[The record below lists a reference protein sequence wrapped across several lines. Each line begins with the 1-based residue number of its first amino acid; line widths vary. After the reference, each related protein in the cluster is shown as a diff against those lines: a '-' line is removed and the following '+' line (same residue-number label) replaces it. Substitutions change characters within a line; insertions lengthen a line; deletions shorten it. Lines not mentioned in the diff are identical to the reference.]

1 MKLIDRVAIEP
12 RFQRAI
18 RIDTDLGDPDAL
30 RGFVCPP
37 SSIGILRSMAEH
49 VSSTGQ
55 AAFTWTGPYGS
66 GKSSLVIALSALLNG
81 NAALREE
88 ASEIVG
94 RDNALDIWAKMPPKA
109 NGWRI
114 LGIVGRKDDP
124 VVVFGEALE
133 RAGLVEVRTEW
144 TESLVIE
151 ALTTAAGKDADDC
164 GGLVVVVDEM
174 GKMLEAAA
182 RGHGD
187 VHLIQQIAELA
198 SRSEGRLVL
207 IGILHQAFDEYAA
220 KLSRD
225 LRDEWT
231 KIHGRFIDLP
241 VNVGS
246 EEQILILS
254 RAIEAE
260 PHGSEHL
267 PAAALVARSIS
278 AARADSSS
286 RLASLLESCWPLHP
300 ATAALLGP
308 VSRRRF
314 GQNQRSIFG
323 FLNSAEPYGFRDF
336 LRQSDSGMFTP
347 DRLWDYL
354 RLNLEPAILSS
365 PDGHRWAIAAEA
377 VDRCAAIGGEHLHLQ
392 ILKTI
397 AVIDLFKDRS
407 GLQASEEVIATC
419 IIGAPTDAV
428 QEGLSSLSRWSLI
441 VFKKFAGSYAVYA
454 GSDFDIEAA
463 IEVEA
468 LEHPQP
474 DMAMVRSLSGL
485 QPVLCKRHYH
495 RTGALRWFD
504 MDIVLSSDIE
514 KHLSNYKAAEGT
526 IGQFVLVVPDNG
538 ESQEELSDRLRNIG
552 SQQPEWDTIFGIAPN
567 TEYILNLAREVQAL
581 GRVRNHPDL
590 QGDPVARREVAARLA
605 SAQGVFEAEVAR
617 AFYTVAWFNGGRP
630 ADVRPLRQVSQMA
643 SDYADH
649 RFAQS
654 PILHSELLNRIKPTS
669 NAVAAQNL
677 LLKSMV
683 TRAHLERLGIAGFP
697 AEGGLYMSLLAK
709 TGLHGEV
716 NGNYTFIDPR
726 AAGDPAGLA
735 PLWSAAESLLRNQ
748 SDRSVAL
755 SEIYELWG
763 RRPFGVKRGV
773 RPVLAIAFVM
783 TMRSSLAFYRD
794 SIFQPSFRE
803 IDIDYL
809 VKDPSLLQI
818 RWMDLNQDAR
828 ELLSGL
834 ADVVRELDRSNS
846 LANLEPIDV
855 GRGLVAIYA
864 RLSPWTQRTQR
875 LSSNATAVR
884 GVFKKA
890 SDPNKLIFNDLPG
903 LFASNGEAQTAVISN
918 VREGLQEL
926 VAAHPGML
934 HRLRSEMLAELQVPN
949 ASPNAIA
956 DLRARAENIR
966 NLAGDFQLEAFVGR
980 IATFQGTEEDIEGLA
995 SLAAN
1000 KPMRDWSDADIDRAA
1015 IGLAGLAQKF
1025 NRAEAFAHVK
1035 GRKDKREAMA
1045 LVVSV
1050 AGRPAP
1056 VFAEFDVG
1064 DGEKQSLDDLVARVR
1079 VQCAGSEPRLILAAI
1094 ARLGAEILTADKK
1107 HEDRK
1112 EAV

>member
-1 MKLIDRVAIEP
+1 MTLIDRVAIEP

-18 RIDTDLGDPDAL
+18 RIDTDLGDVDAL
-30 RGFVCPP
+30 RGFICPP

-81 NAALREE
+81 NTVLREE
-88 ASEIVG
+88 AAEIVG
-94 RDNALDIWAKMPPKA
+94 RDNAREIWSKMPPKA
-109 NGWRI
+109 KGWRI

-124 VVVFGEALE
+124 VTIFGEALE
-133 RAGLVEVRTEW
+133 NAGFAKAQTDW
-144 TESLVIE
+144 TESSIVE
-151 ALTTAAGKDADDC
+151 TLTTVAGKDKNDC
-164 GGLVVVVDEM
+164 GGLLVVVDEM
-174 GKMLEAAA
+174 GKLLEAVA
-182 RGHGD
+182 RGYGD
-187 VHLIQQIAELA
+187 VHLLQQIAELA
-198 SRSEGRLVL
+198 SRSSGRLVL
-207 IGILHQAFDEYAA
+207 VGVLHQAFDEYAA

-246 EEQILILS
+246 EEQISILS
-254 RAIEAE
+254 RAIDAE
-260 PHGSEHL
+260 PNSADHL
-267 PAAALVARSIS
+267 PAAAVVARSIS
-278 AARADSSS
+278 AGRVDSSS
-286 RLASLLESCWPLHP
+286 SLGVLLASCWPLHP

-336 LRQSDSGMFTP
+336 LRQSDGGMFTP

-377 VDRCAAIGGEHLHLQ
+377 IDRCGAIGREELYLQ
-392 ILKTI
+392 ILKVI

-407 GLQASEEVIATC
+407 GLQASEEVIASCLPGVT
-419 IIGAPTDAV
+419 THAV
-428 QEGLSSLSRWSLI
+428 KEGLSSLSKWSLI
-441 VFKKFAGSYAVYA
+441 IFKKFAESYAVYA
-454 GSDFDIEAA
+454 GSDFDIDAA

-468 LEHPQP
+468 AEHPNP

-504 MDIVLSSDIE
+504 MDILLSNDIE
-514 KHLSNYKAAEGT
+514 KHLRNYRPAEGT
-526 IGQFVLVVPDNG
+526 IGQFVLVVPGSG
-538 ESQEELSDRLRNIG
+538 ESQHELGEHLKRIDFPQS
-552 SQQPEWDTIFGIAPN
+552 EWDTVFGTAPN

-581 GRVRNHPDL
+581 GRVRSHPDL

-605 SAQGVFEAEVAR
+605 SAQGIFEAEVAR
-617 AFYTVAWFNGGRP
+617 AFSIVAWFDGRRAP
-630 ADVRPLRQVSQMA
+630 QVRPLRQVSQMA
-643 SDYADH
+643 SEYADH
-649 RFAQS
+649 RFVQA
-654 PILHSELLNRIKPTS
+654 PILHSELLNRIKPSS
-669 NAVAAQNL
+669 NAVAGQNL

-716 NGNYTFIDPR
+716 NGDYVFIDPR
-726 AAGDPAGLA
+726 STGDPAGLA
-735 PLWSAAESLLRNQ
+735 PLWSAAEKLLRKH
-748 SDRSVAL
+748 SDRSVTI

-763 RRPFGVKRGV
+763 KKPFGVKRGV
-773 RPVLAIAFVM
+773 MPVLAMAFVM

-794 SIFQPSFRE
+794 SIFQPFFRE

-809 VKDPSLLQI
+809 VKDPSLLQV

-846 LANLEPIDV
+846 LADLEPIDV
-855 GRGLVAIYA
+855 GRGLVAVYA

-903 LFASNGEAQTAVISN
+903 LFASDGEAQISIISN
-918 VREGLQEL
+918 VREGLEEL

-1015 IGLAGLAQKF
+1015 MGLAGLAQKF

-1056 VFAEFDVG
+1056 VYAEFDVG
-1064 DGEKQSLDDLVARVR
+1064 DGERQSLDDLFGRVR
-1079 VQCAGSEPRLILAAI
+1079 AQCVGSEPRLVLAAI
-1094 ARLGAEILTADKK
+1094 ARLGAEILTAEKK
-1107 HEDRK
+1107 DEDRK

>member
-1 MKLIDRVAIEP
+1 MRLINHVTIEP

-18 RIDTDLGDPDAL
+18 RIDTDLGDAEGL
-30 RGFVCPP
+30 RGFICPP
-37 SSIGILRSMAEH
+37 SSIEILRSMAEH

-81 NAALREE
+81 DKELREE
-88 ASEIVG
+88 AAEIVG
-94 RDNALDIWAKMPPKA
+94 HDNARDIWSKMPPKSK
-109 NGWRI
+109 GWRV
-114 LGIVGRKDDP
+114 LGIVGRKDNP
-124 VVVFGEALE
+124 ITIFSEALE
-133 RAGLVEVRTEW
+133 NAGFARSQTEW
-144 TESLVIE
+144 SESAIIE
-151 ALTTAAGKDADDC
+151 ALKTAAGEDKNDR
-164 GGLVVVVDEM
+164 GGLLVVVDEM
-174 GKMLEAAA
+174 GKLLEAVA
-182 RGHGD
+182 RGFGD
-187 VHLIQQIAELA
+187 VHLLQQIAEVA
-198 SRSEGRLVL
+198 SRSGGRLVL
-207 IGILHQAFDEYAA
+207 IGVLHQAFDEYAA

-246 EEQILILS
+246 EEQISILS
-254 RAIEAE
+254 KAIDAA
-260 PHGSEHL
+260 PSGSDHL
-267 PAAALVARSIS
+267 PAAATVARSIS
-278 AARADSSS
+278 AGRVESSS
-286 RLASLLESCWPLHP
+286 NLADLLASCWPLHP

-336 LRQSDSGMFTP
+336 LRQSDGGMFTP

-377 VDRCAAIGGEHLHLQ
+377 VDRCGAIGHEALPLQ
-392 ILKTI
+392 ILKVI

-407 GLQASEEVIATC
+407 GLVASEEVIASC
-419 IIGAPTDAV
+419 LPSYANDVV
-428 QEGLSSLSRWSLI
+428 QEGLSFLSKWSLI

-468 LEHPQP
+468 SEHPRP
-474 DMAMVRSLSGL
+474 DMALVRSLSGL

-495 RTGALRWFD
+495 KTGALRWFD
-504 MDIVLSSDIE
+504 MDILLSSDLD
-514 KHLSNYKAAEGT
+514 KHLRDYRPAEGT
-526 IGQFVLVVPDNG
+526 IGQFVLVVPDSG
-538 ESQEELSDRLRNIG
+538 ESHHELGERLKRIDYL
-552 SQQPEWDTIFGIAPN
+552 QFEWDTIFGTAPN

-581 GRVRNHPDL
+581 GRVRSHPDL

-605 SAQGVFEAEVAR
+605 SAQGIFEAEVAR
-617 AFYTVAWFNGGRP
+617 AFGTVSWFDGQRD
-630 ADVRPLRQVSQMA
+630 AQVRPLRQVSQMA
-643 SDYADH
+643 SDYADQ
-649 RFAQS
+649 RFAQA
-654 PILHSELLNRIKPTS
+654 PILHNELLNRIKPSS
-669 NAVAAQNL
+669 NAVAGQNL

-716 NGNYTFIDPR
+716 NGEFRFIDPR
-726 AAGDPAGLA
+726 GAGDPAGLA
-735 PLWSAAESLLRNQ
+735 PLWSAAEKLLRDH
-748 SDRSVAL
+748 SDRSVTI
-755 SEIYELWG
+755 SEIYRLWSKV
-763 RRPFGVKRGV
+763 PFGVKRGV
-773 RPVLAIAFVM
+773 MPVLAMAFVM

-794 SIFQPSFRE
+794 GIFQPFFRE

-809 VKDPSLLQI
+809 VKDPSLLQV

-828 ELLSGL
+828 ELLAGL
-834 ADVVRELDRSNS
+834 ADVVRELDTSNS
-846 LANLEPIDV
+846 LSDLEPIDV
-855 GRGLVAIYA
+855 ARGLVAIYS

-875 LSSNATAVR
+875 LSSNASAVR

-903 LFASNGEAQTAVISN
+903 LFAIHGEGLGHVTSN
-918 VREGLQEL
+918 VREGLKEL
-926 VAAHPGML
+926 VSAHPGML
-934 HRLRSEMLAELQVPN
+934 HRLRSDMLAELQVPN

-956 DLRARAENIR
+956 DLRARAENVR

-980 IATFQGTEEDIEGLA
+980 IATFLGTEEDIEGLA

-1000 KPMRDWSDADIDRAA
+1000 KPVRDWSDADIDRATM
-1015 IGLAGLAQKF
+1015 GLAGLAQKF

-1064 DGEKQSLDDLVARVR
+1064 DGERKMLDDLVAKVR
-1079 VQCAGSEPRLILAAI
+1079 DQCAGSEPRLVLAAI
-1094 ARLGAEILTADKK
+1094 ARLGAEILTKGKK
-1107 HEDRK
+1107 EEDSK